1 MYPKNKLLA
10 NKISGPAGYRSS
22 PIPDHHFRGTLPP
35 LLRLILEH
43 YFFVRNPNL
52 RLIHTYPSFP
62 MTPMSKTNVPKI
74 FDAGHDDER
83 TSRDSN
89 PGQRLR
95 RPR

>member
-43 YFFVRNPNL
+43 YFFDRNPNL
-52 RLIHTYPSFP
+52 RLNHTYPSHF
-62 MTPMSKTNVPKI
+62 
-74 FDAGHDDER
+74 
-83 TSRDSN
+83 
-89 PGQRLR
+89 Q
-95 RPR
+95 